1 MRNTAHCSNTL
12 IKSHHPNPSSET
24 LQNENVIMPKAKR
37 TKVNWNKLFKKI
49 NSERKLRSEN
59 SPNHLTHPVPCSVPE
74 SAESKD
80 SDIVIVFDSKAEKA
94 KEPVLI
100 TINSDENEDAVNSM
114 GSPNTLV
121 CNPGSWYCNVASW
134 TGGSTC
140 HADVLGS
147 YSSEVASHNEPA
159 SFQTV
164 QTGDGALEHAVGSS
178 RQAGRYLLMCIHYS
192 PRE

>member
-1 MRNTAHCSNTL
+1 
-12 IKSHHPNPSSET
+12 
-24 LQNENVIMPKAKR
+24 MPKAKR

-49 NSERKLRSEN
+49 NSERKALRSEN
-59 SPNHLTHPVPCSVPE
+59 SSNHLNHPVPCSVPE

-80 SDIVIVFDSKAEKA
+80 SGIFIVFDSKAEKM

-100 TINSDENEDAVNSM
+100 TINSDENEDIVNNM

-121 CNPGSWYCNVASW
+121 CGSAVQHNPGSWYCNVASW

-140 HADVLGS
+140 HAGVPGS

-164 QTGDGALEHAVGSS
+164 QTGNGALEHAVGSS
-178 RQAGRYLLMCIHYS
+178 RHAGRYLLMRIHYS
-192 PRE
+192 PRA